1 MSEEEKIKLEARFM
15 MTRRIGQA
23 RFDEQKRIGDR
34 MEQMIY
40 EAKSAEAAVT
50 LVSLARHIFEGG
62 KP

>member
-1 MSEEEKIKLEARFM
+1 MDDNEKAKAEARFM

-34 MEQMIY
+34 IEQMIY
-40 EAKSAEAAVT
+40 EAKSVETTEV
-50 LVSLARHIFEGG
+50 LVALARYVFEGG

>member
-1 MSEEEKIKLEARFM
+1 MDDNEKAKAEARFM

-34 MEQMIY
+34 IEQMIY
-40 EAKSAEAAVT
+40 EAKSIETAEV
-50 LVSLARHIFEGG
+50 LVALARYVFEGG

>member
-1 MSEEEKIKLEARFM
+1 MDDNEKAKAEARFM

-34 MEQMIY
+34 IEQMIY
-40 EAKSAEAAVT
+40 EAKSIETTEV
-50 LVSLARHIFEGG
+50 LVALARYVFEGG

>member
-1 MSEEEKIKLEARFM
+1 MDDNEKARAEARFM

-34 MEQMIY
+34 IEQMIY
-40 EAKSAEAAVT
+40 EAKSVETTEV
-50 LVSLARHIFEGG
+50 LVALARYVFEGG